1 MRRWAEKKLM
11 ILTWEVSLQ
20 GSRKE
25 GRGQMMALVHASEHP
40 EPTVTEGTLELME
53 KPPRT

>member
-40 EPTVTEGTLELME
+40 EPTVTEGTLELM
-53 KPPRT
+53 